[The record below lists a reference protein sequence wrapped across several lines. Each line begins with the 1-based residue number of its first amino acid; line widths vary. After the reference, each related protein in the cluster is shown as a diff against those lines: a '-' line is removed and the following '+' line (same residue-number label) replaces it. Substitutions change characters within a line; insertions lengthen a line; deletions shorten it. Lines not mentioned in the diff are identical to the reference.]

1 MATMRNNQL
10 ARFLRFI
17 LNFLF
22 GLSILV
28 SLGLVIWV
36 GVSPIIMRTVGEVG
50 SASVPVRIGTGDEPQ
65 FDVNFIVEP
74 RVRVQAAFVREAEG
88 MLYLETESVAL
99 IAIANASKLV
109 VLLGLAYIFYLLRA
123 VVQDIETG
131 APFTEDA
138 SKKLRQL
145 GYSVLLLSLLGPL
158 VEFLA
163 AREIFR
169 QLPAMSPPLFPGPTF
184 ETGVF
189 FLALMILL
197 LAHVWSYGLEL
208 ERERALTV

>member
-36 GVSPIIMRTVGEVG
+36 GVSRIIMRTVGE
-50 SASVPVRIGTGDEPQ
+50 VRIGTGDEPQ